1 MGLGIIQSNG
11 IIQITYNGQDVYK
24 ELETRRKN
32 YLWLLRV
39 IGKMQKRHPE
49 WNWSWLYTP
58 YGDDE
63 YIDLDKLNK
72 VQCDLYYMCK
82 IAKEDYEEIY
92 FELKSNHCI

>member
-11 IIQITYNGQDVYK
+11 SIQITYNGQDVYK
-24 ELETRRKN
+24 ELETRRQN
-32 YLWLLRV
+32 YLWILRV

-82 IAKEDYEEIY
+82 IAKEDYEDIY
-92 FELKSNHCI
+92 FELKHI

>member
-1 MGLGIIQSNG
+1 MGLGIIGFNG
-11 IIQITYNGQDVYK
+11 NMQITYNGKDAYK
-24 ELETRRKN
+24 ELEVRRQD
-32 YLWLLRV
+32 YLWILRV

-72 VQCDLYYMCK
+72 VQCDLYYMYK
-82 IAKEDYEEIY
+82 IAKEDYEDIY
-92 FELKSNHCI
+92 FELKNI

>member
-1 MGLGIIQSNG
+1 MGLGIMQSNG
-11 IIQITYNGQDVYK
+11 TIQITYNGQDVYK
-24 ELETRRKN
+24 ELETRRQN

-49 WNWSWLYTP
+49 WDWSWLYIP
-58 YGDDE
+58 YGDAE

-72 VQCDLYYMCK
+72 VQCDLYHMCK

-92 FELKSNHCI
+92 FELKGNHCI